1 MIRCVGG
8 IQDVPVLHGKHT
20 KMSNT
25 YEVEAFMLPAEYLKQ
40 KVAWK
45 TSKSFLGYHNARM
58 GILLHCIQVYCAII
72 YVNNCPFQYRW

>member
-8 IQDVPVLHGKHT
+8 IQDVPVIHGKHT

-45 TSKSFLGYHNARM
+45 TSKSFLGYHNNRM
-58 GILLHCIQVYCAII
+58 IVYNYIVQKYVLII
-72 YVNNCPFQYRW
+72 VHFSTVGK

>member
-25 YEVEAFMLPAEYLKQ
+25 YELEAFMLPAEYLKQ

-45 TSKSFLGYHNARM
+45 TSKSFLGYHNTRVRHQKLYTS
-58 GILLHCIQVYCAII
+58 ILY
-72 YVNNCPFQYRW
+72 NNIC

>member
-45 TSKSFLGYHNARM
+45 TSTSFLGYHDTRN
-58 GILLHCIQVYCAII
+58 CIQVCCAII
-72 YVNNCPFQYRW
+72 YVNICPFQYRW

>member
-45 TSKSFLGYHNARM
+45 TSKFLLVSSCDKYLN
-58 GILLHCIQVYCAII
+58 L
-72 YVNNCPFQYRW
+72 

>member
-8 IQDVPVLHGKHT
+8 IQDVPVLHGKHG
-20 KMSNT
+20 KSNT

-45 TSKSFLGYHNARM
+45 TSKSFLGYHNTRVRHQKYTS
-58 GILLHCIQVYCAII
+58 ILC
-72 YVNNCPFQYRW
+72 NNIC